1 MHFRTPRR
9 IGQRRGKEGLL
20 ECFVTAFPQ
29 GVSRWQRNGIP
40 VTGPNGWKFRTEI
53 YKESQFTFA
62 LYLRIL
68 NLEEDDFGVYTCEAS
83 NTLGRDLDTIVLY
96 GKSQMN
102 QQIIYKCT

>member
-9 IGQRRGKEGLL
+9 IGQRQGKEGLL

-29 GVSRWQRNGIP
+29 GVSQWQRNGIP

-53 YKESQFTFA
+53 YKESHFTVA

-102 QQIIYKCT
+102 QPIIYKCT